1 MNHAKLLL
9 IVSSLFGLW
18 GVLMGAHMAGGGS
31 YALSAIHAHVLVLGW
46 LTLFAWSLFHKIYQ
60 PNQKRLAAFQ
70 AWTGIAGAILL
81 TSGMWLYNTNPFDL
95 PRGVTLGFY
104 IGGGMT
110 VVISF
115 LLFVVLACLTDSKK
129 RCVEEGAMVPSS
141 F

>member
-60 PNQKRLAAFQ
+60 PKQKKTRRF
-70 AWTGIAGAILL
+70 
-81 TSGMWLYNTNPFDL
+81 SGVDRYCRCDFT
-95 PRGVTLGFY
+95 Y
-104 IGGGMT
+104 IRD
-110 VVISF
+110 VALQYESV
-115 LLFVVLACLTDSKK
+115 
-129 RCVEEGAMVPSS
+129 
-141 F
+141 